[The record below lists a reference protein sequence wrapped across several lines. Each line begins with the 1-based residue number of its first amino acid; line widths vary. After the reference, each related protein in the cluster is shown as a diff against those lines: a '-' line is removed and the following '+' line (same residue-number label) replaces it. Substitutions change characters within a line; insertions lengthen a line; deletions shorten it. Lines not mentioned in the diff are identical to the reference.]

1 MEITARLMEKLIFMQ
16 FHPTTRF
23 TQDSPVYPD
32 VWMEYFRHA
41 DQIGEYRM
49 DLILTPH
56 KKSTAAELLK
66 FLSDKV
72 MATQKQ
78 EKDWNWNM
86 ATSGDSV
93 VASLT
98 FAELVGLALPFTN
111 WWQHYLWIENKA
123 SSHQSWLK
131 ELVGAIL
138 YAGNDKNRSKK
149 VPSGEIKMLEE
160 FRKLFDQ
167 NFKIGAAKGKQAPIC
182 LWSVSKN
189 RRATISIEKSVP
201 ATKADA
207 GRRVFDIDGSGIA
220 WAILDTGIDARHDAF
235 RQNDSSTGKPFKTA
249 FGSVN
254 DPLSNRSRVV
264 ATYDFTK
271 FRDVLAMIHGTRPI
285 RDDGKQKE
293 LKLSTGNKLDQ
304 SLTQFEVDDFIAEIR
319 KDLKSGHLLDWSAI
333 APLLRIPH
341 NSKQYIPPVHPH
353 GSHVAGIVGA
363 GLDNKMTGKKLIG
376 MCPNI
381 DLYDIRVMNDQGEGE
396 EFNIIAAIQF
406 VRWLNNQRDGFVIH
420 GVNLSFSMMHE
431 VASFACGLTPVC
443 EACDRLVAEGT
454 VVVVAAGNLGQALF
468 QSKEGVFEQGFRIV
482 NITDPGNAETVI
494 TVGSTHRNLPHAYGV
509 SYFSSKGPTGDGRQK
524 PDIVAPGEKIVSAS
538 IDNHTERMDGSSQ
551 AAPHVSGAAA
561 LLLCKHRELIGKP
574 SEVKRILCKTATDL
588 GREKYFQGAGMVDV
602 LRAIQSV

>member
-32 VWMEYFRHA
+32 VWIEYFRHA
-41 DQIGEYRM
+41 TDPNYM
-49 DLILTPH
+49 VDLILTPH
-56 KKSTAAELLK
+56 KKSTASELLK
-66 FLSDKV
+66 LLSDKV
-72 MATQKQ
+72 KDIRKQ

-86 ATSGDSV
+86 ATSGESV

-98 FAELVGLALPFTN
+98 FAELIGVALPFTN
-111 WWQHYLWIENKA
+111 WWQNYLWLEKKPT
-123 SSHQSWLK
+123 SHQLWFK

-138 YAGNDKNRSKK
+138 YASDSRNKIKK
-149 VPSGEIKMLEE
+149 EPSTELKMLEE

-167 NFKIGAAKGKQAPIC
+167 YFTIPAEKGKYPPIC

-207 GRRVFDIDGSGIA
+207 GRRVFDIDGSEIA

-235 RQNDSSTGKPFKTA
+235 RQKDPVTGKPFKTA
-249 FGSVN
+249 FGIVN
-254 DPLSNRSRVV
+254 DALSNHSRVV

-285 RDDGKQKE
+285 QKDGTEKE
-293 LKLSTGNKLDQ
+293 LKISTSNKNDQ
-304 SLTQFEVDDFIAEIR
+304 ALTTTEVDDFIAEIR

-333 APLLRIPH
+333 APLLRVPH
-341 NSKQYIPPVHPH
+341 NSKQYAPPVHPH

-363 GLDNKMTGKKLIG
+363 GLDNKVTGKKLLG

-406 VRWLNNQRDGFVIH
+406 IRWMNNQRDGLIIH
-420 GVNLSFSMMHE
+420 GVNLSFSMLHE

-454 VVVVAAGNLGQALF
+454 VVVVAAGNLGQTLF
-468 QSKEGVFEQGFRIV
+468 QSKEGIFEQGFRMV

-509 SYFSSKGPTGDGRQK
+509 SYFSSKGPTGDGRVK
-524 PDIVAPGEKIVSAS
+524 PDLVAPGEKIETSVGERQSFTANPRSGATACNAEGEPLIVDRSFAWSIEQTPNIESAS
-538 IDNHTERMDGSSQ
+538 PR
-551 AAPHVSGAAA
+551 PHA
-561 LLLCKHRELIGKP
+561 
-574 SEVKRILCKTATDL
+574 
-588 GREKYFQGAGMVDV
+588 
-602 LRAIQSV
+602 